1 MPTSAESVFEPFVLS
16 IPASNHEGGILEV
29 EMHNEDRL
37 FVVGP
42 NGSGKSALI
51 QHFVSLIGN
60 RPIRRISAHRQ
71 TWLNSSA
78 IEMTPKIRRDV
89 DRSIFGREQR
99 QDARWKDDNAAQRL
113 SAVLFDLVSAE
124 NQRSRE
130 IANLVDQNNV
140 DKASS
145 IARELAS
152 PFKRINELIRA
163 GNLSVQ
169 IEAATGEEILAHHVD
184 GQPFSM
190 AELSDGER
198 NAIILA
204 ATVLTVEPG
213 TVLLI
218 DEPERHLHRSIIEPF
233 LTALFVSRTD
243 CPFIISTH
251 ELSLPVAAS
260 DSRVLLPRSCEWQN
274 GIPQTWDIDV
284 LEVGIDL
291 PDDLK
296 ASVLGSRKRI
306 LFVEGDLGSLD
317 APIYGLLL
325 PDTTVIPKGSSAH
338 VMRAVDGLRAAER
351 LHWVLAYGLVDRD
364 DLTDDQ
370 VRELQDRGVFA
381 LSVHSAEAIYYS
393 DAAMRRL
400 AQRQAETLGGDP
412 EEFLKSAT
420 EAALTLL
427 SNNET
432 MLRLSARKCERLVR
446 GKLHSKMP
454 TWRDLQ
460 SGVDISISV
469 PVKDLYDQEVAKYRV
484 MIESRDLDGLISRY
498 PVRDSGAL
506 NEIAT
511 NLEFKGRSKY
521 EQAVLALAS
530 AEGDFREELRALVG
544 PLASEINPD
553 TRRYAAAA
561 DQSGS
566 LSG

>member
-1 MPTSAESVFEPFVLS
+1 
-16 IPASNHEGGILEV
+16 
-29 EMHNEDRL
+29 
-37 FVVGP
+37 
-42 NGSGKSALI
+42 
-51 QHFVSLIGN
+51 
-60 RPIRRISAHRQ
+60 
-71 TWLNSSA
+71 
-78 IEMTPKIRRDV
+78 
-89 DRSIFGREQR
+89 
-99 QDARWKDDNAAQRL
+99 
-113 SAVLFDLVSAE
+113 
-124 NQRSRE
+124 
-130 IANLVDQNNV
+130 
-140 DKASS
+140 
-145 IARELAS
+145 
-152 PFKRINELIRA
+152 
-163 GNLSVQ
+163 
-169 IEAATGEEILAHHVD
+169 
-184 GQPFSM
+184 M

-204 ATVLTVEPG
+204 ATVLTVEFG

-233 LTALFVSRTD
+233 LTALFASRTD

-284 LEVGIDL
+284 LEAGIDL
-291 PDDLK
+291 PDDLR

-325 PDTTVIPKGSSAH
+325 PDTTVIPKGSSAY
-338 VMRAVDGLRAAER
+338 VMRAVDGLRAADQ

-364 DLTDDQ
+364 DRTDDQ
-370 VRELQDRGVFA
+370 VKELQERGVFA

-400 AQRQAETLGGDP
+400 ARRQAETLGGCT
-412 EEFLKSAT
+412 EEFLNSAT
-420 EAALTLL
+420 EAALALL

-432 MLRLSARKCERLVR
+432 MFRLCARRCERLVR
-446 GKLHSKMP
+446 GNILSKIP

-484 MIESRDLDGLISRY
+484 MIESRDLDGLFSRY
-498 PVRDSGAL
+498 PVRESGAL

-521 EQAVLALAS
+521 EQAVLAFAS

-544 PLASEINPD
+544 PLVSEINPD
-553 TRRYAAAA
+553 TRRYAVAA
-561 DQSGS
+561 DQ
-566 LSG
+566 

>member
-1 MPTSAESVFEPFVLS
+1 MPTSAESVFEPFVLR
-16 IPASNHEGGILEV
+16 IPASNHEGDTLEV

-51 QHFVSLIGN
+51 QHFVSLITN
-60 RPIRRISAHRQ
+60 RPSRRISAHRQ
-71 TWLNSSA
+71 TWLSSSA
-78 IEMTPKIRRDV
+78 IEMTPRARRDA

-99 QDARWKDDNAAQRL
+99 PDARWKDDNAAQRL
-113 SAVLFDLVSAE
+113 SAVLFDLVAAE

-130 IANLVDQNNV
+130 ITNLVDQNNV

-152 PFKRINELIRA
+152 PFKSINKLIRA

-169 IEAATGEEILAHHVD
+169 IEAATGEEILAYHVE

-233 LTALFVSRTD
+233 LTALFAIRTD
-243 CPFIISTH
+243 CPFIVSTH

-260 DSRVLLPRSCEWQN
+260 DSRVLLPRSCQWQN
-274 GIPQTWDIDV
+274 GVPQSWEIDV
-284 LEVGIDL
+284 LDIGSDL

-306 LFVEGDLGSLD
+306 LFVEGNLGSLD

-338 VMRAVDGLRAAER
+338 VIRAVDGLRTAER
-351 LHWVLAYGLVDRD
+351 LHWILAYGLVDRN

-370 VRELQDRGVFA
+370 VMELQDRGVFA

-393 DAAMRRL
+393 DAAMRWL
-400 AQRQAETLGGDP
+400 AQRQAETLGGDA
-412 EEFLKSAT
+412 EEILNSVT
-420 EAALTLL
+420 EAALALL

-432 MLRLSARKCERLVR
+432 MFRLSARRCERLVR
-446 GKLHSKMP
+446 GNILSKIP

-469 PVKDLYDQEVAKYRV
+469 PVKDLYDQEVAKYRG
-484 MIESRDLDGLISRY
+484 MIESRDLDSLISRY
-498 PVRDSGAL
+498 PVRESGAL
-506 NEIAT
+506 KEIAT
-511 NLEFKGRSKY
+511 NLEFRGRSKY
-521 EQAVLALAS
+521 EQAVLTLAS

-544 PLASEINPD
+544 PLASEINPR
-553 TRRYAAAA
+553 TRRYAEAPPR
-561 DQSGS
+561 S
-566 LSG
+566 